1 MSIENPY
8 IIKYS
13 NSFTFNGRL
22 LAFRK
27 GELFDITN
35 TPKHIPFVGHWNVDR
50 KQLSFKTAE
59 SLVKNIGVEKDVTN
73 LQWYLQEEL
82 NHVFNLNK

>member
-13 NSFTFNGRL
+13 NSFAFNGRL

-59 SLVKNIGVEKDVTN
+59 SLVKNIGVEKDVNN

>member
-59 SLVKNIGVEKDVTN
+59 SLVKNIGVKKDVSN

-82 NHVFNLNK
+82 NHVFNLK